1 MNALQKIAIGA
12 VLMTGATIATAAP
25 AAAQS
30 FGFSIGGP
38 GYGFSYNSGYPYY
51 GGPAYYGR
59 PVYYGPPAYYYGY
72 PRAYYGRPYYYN
84 ARPYYGRPFRG
95 YRR

>member
-1 MNALQKIAIGA
+1 MKKTI
-12 VLMTGATIATAAP
+12 ATIALTAAIATGAALVSATP

-51 GGPAYYGR
+51 GYP
-59 PVYYGPPAYYYGY
+59 YYGY
-72 PRAYYGRPYYYN
+72 PYYYGPTYYYGRPYYYG
-84 ARPYYGRPFRG
+84 RSYYGRPAYRG
-95 YRR
+95 SYRGGRRR